1 MNLKFFILF
10 ILLMGVVF
18 TIIPDAGADAPKY
31 DFFLL
36 YQKKVSVVVL
46 VYHLME
52 HVAWIMIAYAMVV
65 EIPKHRPFL
74 NAFLLVQIGDVI
86 DYFLTYNNEW
96 FFIGLIPV
104 SYNTV
109 SFLFIALV
117 YLNESGWMRRSQ

>member
-1 MNLKFFILF
+1 MNVKFFILF

-31 DFFLL
+31 DFFMLVP
-36 YQKKVSVVVL
+36 KKVSVIVL
-46 VYHLME
+46 IYHLME
-52 HVAWIMIAYAMVV
+52 HVAWIMVSYAMMM

-74 NAFLLVQIGDVI
+74 NAFFIVQIGDVI
-86 DYFLTYNNEW
+86 DYFLTYNTEW
-96 FFIGLIPV
+96 FFIGMIPI

-117 YLNESGWMRRSQ
+117 YFNESRWKLKSQ